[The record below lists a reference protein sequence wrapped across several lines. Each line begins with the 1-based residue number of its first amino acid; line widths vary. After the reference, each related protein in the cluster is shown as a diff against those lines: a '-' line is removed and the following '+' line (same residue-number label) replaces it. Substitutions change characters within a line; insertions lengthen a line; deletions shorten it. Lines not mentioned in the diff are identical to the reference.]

1 LGVIMMRMK
10 SLAVLGSSALALA
23 VLAGCGSPAKSTAN
37 NATNGTSSTSAST
50 SNTSSSSKNQTVS
63 VGAQA
68 YQGKTNLEKYTSL
81 ASKQATSFTAQINAG
96 VSEYQNHNYAKA
108 IAYYK
113 KAAAINPKSAVPY
126 NDIGNV
132 YRDMRDV
139 KNAINYYTKA
149 TQADPTYGYGWLNLA
164 LAQVTNGDT
173 SAAKTTVQKGLQ
185 SVKTSDPVH
194 GMLVTEQKTLNK

>member
-1 LGVIMMRMK
+1 MGVILMRMK

-23 VLAGCGSPAKSTAN
+23 VLAGCGSPANSTTN
-37 NATNGTSSTSAST
+37 NAKNGASSTSAS
-50 SNTSSSSKNQTVS
+50 NTTSSSKNQTVS

-68 YQGKTNLEKYTSL
+68 YQGKTNLEKYTSQ

-96 VSEYQNHNYAKA
+96 VSEYQNHNNAKA

-113 KAAAINPKSAVPY
+113 KAAAIDPKSAVPY
-126 NDIGNV
+126 NNIGNI
-132 YRDMRDV
+132 YRDMREMT
-139 KNAINYYTKA
+139 NAISYYTKA
-149 TQADPTYGYGWLNLA
+149 TQVDPTYGYGWLNLA

-173 SAAKTTVQKGLQ
+173 TAAKTTVQKGLQ